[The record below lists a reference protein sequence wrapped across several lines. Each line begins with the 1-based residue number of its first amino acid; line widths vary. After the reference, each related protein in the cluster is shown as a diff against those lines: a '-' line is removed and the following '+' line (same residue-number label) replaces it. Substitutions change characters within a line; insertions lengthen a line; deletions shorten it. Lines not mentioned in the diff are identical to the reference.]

1 MSCCNYRI
9 GKSKL
14 LNKKI
19 LNGDKMEEF
28 GPSSISL
35 VETIYQAQL
44 QQLLSPYY
52 SKFMEE
58 ILSCPLTEPG
68 PVLKHNDL
76 QVK

>member
-1 MSCCNYRI
+1 
-9 GKSKL
+9 
-14 LNKKI
+14 
-19 LNGDKMEEF
+19 MEEF